1 MIKKTLFIIPLLL
14 FAKVDNSFFQ
24 SGNTGWFFGE
34 YNETNETNKTKL
46 VKINPYNLN
55 KMMKLPDNKFMHSIP
70 LNNLNLYSAG
80 DFKKVFKRARGI
92 AVMHPTR
99 YNVYVVKKMQKFMT
113 DQATKFAKVWYVET
127 LENPNELGYPGINAA
142 SFARTA
148 AWYKQHKKYKEF
160 FKKHR
165 NDIGFVIFYNPDDK
179 MATTRQH
186 WVYNSFKQDYPYN
199 YTIMWINIKKRPD
212 LVKKFH
218 IKTTPDNFYVYKN
231 KKNQAIWVRIK
242 AGLMSESELLSNTIF
257 TFNNIIEK
265 KDK

>member
-55 KMMKLPDNKFMHSIP
+55 KIMKLPDNKFMHSIP
-70 LNNLNLYSAG
+70 LNDLDLYSANG
-80 DFKKVFKRARGI
+80 FHKIFKRARGI

-99 YNVYVVKKMQKFMT
+99 YNVYVVKRMQKFMT
-113 DQATKFAKVWYVET
+113 DQATRFAKVWYVET
-127 LENPNELGYPGINAA
+127 LENPSELGYPGINTA
-142 SFARTA
+142 SFARTTA
-148 AWYKQHKKYKEF
+148 FYAQQKKYKEF
-160 FKKHR
+160 FNKHKD
-165 NDIGFVIFYNPDDK
+165 NIGFVIFYNPDDK
-179 MATTRQH
+179 MATIRQH
-186 WVYNSFKQDYPYN
+186 WIYNAFKKDYPG
-199 YTIMWINIKKRPD
+199 YTIEWVNIKKRPD

-218 IKTTPDNFYVYKN
+218 IQTTPDNFYVYKN
-231 KKNQAIWVRIK
+231 SKGQAIWVRIK
-242 AGLMSESELLSNTIF
+242 AGLITESKLLNNTIF